1 MNLTKTAG
9 ALLCA
14 GIFALNAEEA
24 VKASSFGFDAE
35 DATVALQKALD
46 SGAGKVIVDNMG
58 KDWIIRPVFLRS
70 NQEVVIAKD
79 VTVRARRGE
88 FKGFG
93 DSLFNLNDV
102 SNVTLRGEA
111 GAALVMNKKDYDN
124 PALYRHAEWRHCISI
139 RGAERIVI
147 RDLAV
152 KSSGGDGI
160 YIARGAKR
168 PCSRDI
174 TIDNVAAE
182 DHYRQGISVISAE
195 NVTIK
200 NSKFVKTSGTAPQ
213 CGIDFEPNFPKESLS
228 NITIDNC
235 EFNENASAG
244 IMFHISGM
252 NEKSPPLS
260 VTVRNS
266 RIVSNLSGIIV
277 TVKTMKGKLLF
288 ENCLVESNRGIPFLL
303 NEKDDQGMEII
314 LKNVTFRNSQSG
326 EAVIALAGGRADMGN
341 ITFDNVRIIGGNPPI
356 VFNGMTGYGLTTLSG
371 SLLCGKAPE
380 QLKRFDLAGFVNAN
394 RPNPSERNI
403 QIRDVDV
410 KTLVPSTGRTVKGGE
425 QIRIRKAFRFVQS
438 VPGPG
443 EYPIR
448 FTGYKVGKT
457 PFKLQGLLRDP
468 NGAVYDRFTTDR
480 TDYTYPL
487 KIKGG
492 GGIYLVEVNAGG
504 HCLSLHP
511 SGSGQSI
518 LADQPVNLFGGL
530 NNRFYF
536 TVPAN
541 AEEVAVEATATIM
554 EPVDVQ
560 ILDAAGK
567 VVKEIRNNK
576 TAALMKVPREKTG
589 KAEVWSIR
597 FPRTTEDYSFRI
609 CAPALPL
616 VSAAPENLLIEK

>member
-1 MNLTKTAG
+1 MNLTKSAG

-14 GIFALNAEEA
+14 GIFALNAEET

-35 DATVALQKALD
+35 DATGALQKAID
-46 SGAGKVIVDNMG
+46 SGAGKVIVDNTG

-70 NQEVVIAKD
+70 NQEVVIAKG

-88 FKGFG
+88 FKGG
-93 DSLFNLNDV
+93 SDSLFNLNEVAD
-102 SNVTLRGEA
+102 VTLRGEA

-124 PALYRHAEWRHCISI
+124 PALYRHAEWRHGISI

-160 YIARGAKR
+160 YIARGAKL

-174 TIDNVAAE
+174 TIDNVVAE

-213 CGIDFEPNFPKESLS
+213 CGIDFEPNFPTESLS

-235 EFNENASAG
+235 EFNENASVG

-252 NEKSPPLS
+252 NEKSVPLS

-266 RIVSNLSGIIV
+266 RIVSNSSGIIV
-277 TVKTMKGKLLF
+277 TVKTMKGKLVF
-288 ENCLVESNRGIPFLL
+288 ENCLVEANRGIPFLL

-314 LKNVTFRNSQSG
+314 LKNVTFRNSKSG

-341 ITFDNVRIIGGNPPI
+341 ITFDNVKIIGGNPPI
-356 VFNGMTGYGLTTLSG
+356 VFNGMTGYGITTLSG
-371 SLLCGKAPE
+371 SLLYGKDPE
-380 QLKRFDLAGFVNAN
+380 QLKKFDLAGFVNAN

-403 QIRDVDV
+403 HIREVDV
-410 KTLVPSTGRTVKGGE
+410 KTLVPSTGKTVKGGE
-425 QIRIRKAFRFVQS
+425 QTRIRKAFRFIQC

-448 FTGYKVGKT
+448 FTGYKVGKA
-457 PFKLQGLLRDP
+457 PFRLQGIVRDP
-468 NGAVYDRFTTDR
+468 NGAVYDRFTTDQ
-480 TDYTYPL
+480 TDYAYPL
-487 KIKGG
+487 KVKGG
-492 GGIYLVEVNAGG
+492 GGNYLMEVNAGG

-511 SGSGQSI
+511 SGSGQAI
-518 LADQPVNLFGGL
+518 LADQQLNLFGGR

-541 AEEVAVEATATIM
+541 AEEVVVETAATIT
-554 EPVDVQ
+554 EPADVQ

-567 VVKEIRNNK
+567 VRKEIRNNK
-576 TAALMKVPREKTG
+576 TTVLLKIPREKTG
-589 KAEVWSIR
+589 TTEVWSIR

-609 CAPALPL
+609 CAPCLPL
-616 VSAAPENLLIEK
+616 VSAAPENLLVEK